1 MLQKELGVKTNV
13 TAFEINE
20 TTAKIAKI
28 FHPEVDIHLRSFE
41 TEFIDEKGKKNS
53 LKNTI
58 WLLVIH
64 PTGNIGDFTK
74 VWEKNRKFQNMKI
87 ISLSAL

>member
-1 MLQKELGVKTNV
+1 LGVKTNI

-28 FHPEVDIHLRSFE
+28 FHPEADIHLRSFE
-41 TEFIDEKGKKNS
+41 TEFIDEKVIKRNF
-53 LKNTI
+53 LKNMI

-64 PTGNIGDFTK
+64 LTEHRGFTK
-74 VWEKNRKFQNMKI
+74 VWEKNRKSQNMKI
-87 ISLSAL
+87 ILLNVL

>member
-1 MLQKELGVKTNV
+1 MGVKTNV

-41 TEFIDEKGKKNS
+41 TEFIDEKGKKKEFS
-53 LKNTI
+53 EKYD
-58 WLLVIH
+58 LVI
-64 PTGNIGDFTK
+64 GNPPYGEHRGLLQRFGRRT
-74 VWEKNRKFQNMKI
+74 ENFKI
-87 ISLSAL
+87 